1 MFAEYAVIHVE
12 IDKDPAAAAERL
24 AGHGGELDSEPT
36 SLAEFAVELENV
48 VARLE
53 AQWNGEHLLRRE
65 TADEVHR
72 LRARADGIFHA
83 DAGA

>member
-1 MFAEYAVIHVE
+1 MSKSTRTQLRKLN
-12 IDKDPAAAAERL
+12 DLPNT
-24 AGHGGELDSEPT
+24 GGKLDSEPT

-53 AQWNGEHLLRRE
+53 AQWNGEQLLRRE

>member
-1 MFAEYAVIHVE
+1 MGKE
-12 IDKDPAAAAERL
+12 PAAGAEL
-24 AGHGGELDSEPT
+24 LVEDGGELDTEPT
-36 SLAEFAVELENV
+36 SLASFAVELENV

-72 LRARADGIFHA
+72 LRARADGIFHKES
-83 DAGA
+83 GA